1 MMSIPI
7 YQVDAFTSQA
17 FAGNPACVVM
27 LKEHKEDN
35 WMASLAA
42 EMNLS
47 ETAFL
52 LPENGGYRL
61 CWFTPAAEVPLCG
74 HATLASAHILWE
86 RGYLQEGEPAVFDTL
101 SGRLGALK
109 KGDWIE
115 MDFPAFPNQETELT
129 DELSDMLGGN
139 LQEAF
144 TSSENLM
151 VVYSSPEAV
160 SALAPDFTRI
170 AELPFQGVIATARG
184 DGSPYDFVSRY
195 FAPRVGVDEDPVTGS
210 AHSSLC
216 PFWAQR
222 LGKEE
227 MLARQISKRGGVL
240 RVRDQG
246 KRVAIAG
253 QAKTIFTGELVV

>member
-1 MMSIPI
+1 MSIPI
-7 YQVDAFTSQA
+7 YQVDAFTERA

-27 LKEHKEDN
+27 LNEQKEDE

-52 LPENGGYRL
+52 LPREDGYHLR
-61 CWFTPAAEVPLCG
+61 WFTPAAEVALCG

-86 RGYLQEGEPAVFDTL
+86 EGYLQENEPATFETL
-101 SGRLGALK
+101 SGRLGAVK

-115 MDFPAFPNQETELT
+115 MDFPAFPAEETALS
-129 DELSDMLGGN
+129 DELADMLGGN
-139 LQEAF
+139 PQEAF

-151 VVYSSPEAV
+151 AVYGSPEEVA
-160 SALAPDFTRI
+160 ALVPDFARV
-170 AELPFQGVIATARG
+170 AQLRFQGVIVTAKG
-184 DGSPYDFVSRY
+184 DGRPYDFVSRY

-216 PFWAQR
+216 PFWARR

-227 MLARQISKRGGVL
+227 MMACQTSKRGGVL

-246 KRVAIAG
+246 ERVAIAG
-253 QAKTIFTGELVV
+253 QAKTIFTGELLV